1 MFNNLPRDLQSMVFA
16 QLYQNSLSDF
26 VACRSVCKQWD
37 AACMQIMRTRG
48 TKVSLTSK
56 RQSKQFLHLLK
67 KGRDFN
73 SVVHHITVRSNE
85 YFMDFIAIICHCPN
99 LKTLDLGGQSPFYI
113 KFHKL
118 LLQFED
124 AKGSRELPLIEE
136 FKFDGP
142 GEVYSSETML
152 ISSWICSDIA
162 AFRRSVKHLHV
173 VLDFIDIPVRYRNS
187 RMLKNDLC
195 NMPNLKKIT
204 ARYLDIFP
212 ANVFIEDILNSRLQ
226 KLESVEVAG
235 IGSDLTS
242 KRVYYVNPVENLCKL
257 EIFISVMDANVLR
270 YIEQGLP
277 NLKDLCLLSNKANY
291 YEWMTITGD
300 NPIQTFIIIR
310 KFRDYCI
317 DIPTVLVSLADEFFT
332 LFAHIHQESFKK
344 IDYVW
349 DLLGRDN
356 DNEEL
361 IDPLDD

>member
-1 MFNNLPRDLQSMVFA
+1 MFNNLPQDLQSMVFA
-16 QLYQNSLSDF
+16 QLYQNSPSDF
-26 VACRSVCKQWD
+26 VACRAVCKQWNSV
-37 AACMQIMRTRG
+37 CMQILHTRG

-73 SVVHHITVRSNE
+73 SVVHHIT
-85 YFMDFIAIICHCPN
+85 
-99 LKTLDLGGQSPFYI
+99 
-113 KFHKL
+113 
-118 LLQFED
+118 FEG
-124 AKGSRELPLIEE
+124 AEGSRELPLIEE
-136 FKFDGP
+136 FKFDDP
-142 GEVYSSETML
+142 AEVYSSETML

-162 AFRRSVKHLHV
+162 VFRRSVKHLHV
-173 VLDFIDIPVRYRNS
+173 VLDFVDIPVRYRNN
-187 RMLKNDLC
+187 RMLKDDLC
-195 NMPNLKKIT
+195 NMPSLKKIT

-226 KLESVEVAG
+226 KLESVELAG

-257 EIFISVMDANVLR
+257 EIFMSVMDVNVLR

-291 YEWMTITGD
+291 YEWMTVTGD

-310 KFRDYCI
+310 KFRDYCVG
-317 DIPTVLVSLADEFFT
+317 IPTVLVSLADEFFT

-361 IDPLDD
+361 IDPFDD